1 MRLSV
6 LDVGSNTVH
15 LLLLDVTP
23 GSRPEP
29 YASHKVPMQLVQYLT
44 PEGDISAEGR
54 DVLTS
59 FVAEARDFAAE
70 HDAEDLLAF
79 ATSAIREAG
88 NGAQVL
94 DHVQSRTGVTLT
106 EISGDQE
113 AAITYYAVRR
123 WQGWGAGTILDLD
136 IGGGSFEMSVGRD
149 ALPDAAV
156 SVPLGAG
163 RLTRQYL
170 LHDPAKP
177 QEIKALRKHVR
188 QTLKPA
194 VATIL
199 EHGTPDMV
207 VGTSKTFR
215 SLARICGA
223 APYSAGPHVKREF
236 HLRDLRLWTR
246 RMEAMTVSERA
257 DLPGVS
263 SRRAAQILAG
273 GIVAETALEL
283 YGLETMR
290 AVPWALRE
298 GLILRRMERLNSSQG
313 LATVVDPKTLSVTA
327 PLPSGV

>member
-15 LLLLDVTP
+15 LLLLDVDP
-23 GSRPEP
+23 GARPEP
-29 YASHKVPMQLVQYLT
+29 YASHKMPLQLVQYLD
-44 PEGDISAEGR
+44 ENGDISDEGR
-54 DVLTS
+54 NALTD

-70 HDAEDLLAF
+70 NDAEDILAF

-94 DHVQSRTGVTLT
+94 EHVQSETGVTLT

-113 AAITYYAVRR
+113 AAITYFAVRR

-136 IGGGSFEMSVGRD
+136 IGGGSFEMAIGKD

-156 SVPLGAG
+156 STPLGAG
-163 RLTRQYL
+163 RLTRSFVH
-170 LHDPAKP
+170 HDLARPK
-177 QEIKALRKHVR
+177 EVKALRKYVKE
-188 QTLKPA
+188 TLKPA
-194 VATIL
+194 VARIR
-199 EHGTPDMV
+199 EAGDPNMV

-223 APYSAGPHVKREF
+223 APYSAGPYVKREF
-236 HLRDLRLWTR
+236 HLEDLRLWTR
-246 RMEAMTVSERA
+246 RMESMSVADRA

-263 SRRAAQILAG
+263 SRRARQILAG

-283 YGLETMR
+283 YGIPTMR
-290 AVPWALRE
+290 SVPWALRE
-298 GLILRRMERLNSSQG
+298 GLILRRMELLNARG
-313 LATVVDPKTLSVTA
+313 EAAMVDPKTLD
-327 PLPSGV
+327 PRR

>member
-15 LLLLDVTP
+15 LLLLDVYP

-29 YASHKVPMQLVQYLT
+29 YASHKVPLQLVQYLT
-44 PEGDISAEGR
+44 EEGDISAQGR
-54 DVLTS
+54 DALTS

-88 NGAQVL
+88 NGAEVL
-94 DHVQSRTGVTLT
+94 DHVQSATGVTLT

-113 AAITYYAVRR
+113 AAITYFAVRR

-136 IGGGSFEMSVGRD
+136 IGGGSFEMAIGDD
-149 ALPDAAV
+149 ALPAAAV
-156 SVPLGAG
+156 STPLGAG
-163 RLTRQYL
+163 RLTRSFIH
-170 LHDPAKP
+170 HDLAKP
-177 QEIKALRKHVR
+177 KEVKALRKHVR
-188 QTLKPA
+188 KTLEPA
-194 VATIL
+194 VETIC
-199 EHGTPDMV
+199 EAGNPDMV

-223 APYSAGPHVKREF
+223 APYSAGPFVKREF
-236 HLRDLRLWTR
+236 RLEDLRLWNR
-246 RMEAMTVSERA
+246 RMETMSPADRA

-263 SRRAAQILAG
+263 GKRARQILAG

-283 YGLETMR
+283 CGVQKMR

-298 GLILRRMERLNSSQG
+298 GLILRRMDLLN
-313 LATVVDPKTLSVTA
+313 AHDDTMMIDPKSLT
-327 PLPSGV
+327 GMG